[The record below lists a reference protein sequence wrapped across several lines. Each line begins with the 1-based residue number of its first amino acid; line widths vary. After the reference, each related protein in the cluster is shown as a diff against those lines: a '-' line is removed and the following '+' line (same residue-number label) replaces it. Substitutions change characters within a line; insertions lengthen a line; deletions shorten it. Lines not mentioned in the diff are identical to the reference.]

1 MSWKDYWDSGRW
13 VLRRYEWKGKPFM
26 AVYRGRR
33 RLGVLEAPDDLLQ
46 DMAQRLGATVVDVG
60 EARARD
66 SIHIRETTTYEPI
79 IVRDNLP
86 DDWTTNPKY
95 DDPAYM
101 HWATRPL
108 DLDEDEN
115 PDEEWPR

>member
-1 MSWKDYWDSGRW
+1 
-13 VLRRYEWKGKPFM
+13 M

-46 DMAQRLGATVVDVG
+46 DMAQRLGAAVVDVG
-60 EARARD
+60 EAPARARD
-66 SIHIRETTTYEPI
+66 SIHIRETTTDEPL
-79 IVRDNLP
+79 IVRIHLP

-95 DDPAYM
+95 DDPAYI

-108 DLDEDEN
+108 DLDEDET